1 MSSCSKGV
9 LIGGTTCQIT
19 TSLEQEEVAALIRL
33 TKPSAQQRSRP
44 DVPIDMGVAIEHRQ
58 TFDPVEGSGNRPV
71 DHSLPIGPKGPR
83 ITHPTPSKSTVG
95 VTAICSFIQVGSP
108 IRGLLFSYDH
118 KLIIGK
124 HPEKLKSIGWVP
136 TVLWL
141 GEACAYGAKA
151 LEAMMSKKSEDQ
163 RLGKLLAGDP
173 LFPTPFHVPPPTSHP
188 PFHFSHPTS
197 LVGRPNPCE
206 ARIYASCEVVVLN
219 GAKQG
224 NGAKHQKAA
233 VEYC

>member
-1 MSSCSKGV
+1 MSQSTWVWQLSIDKPLTLWKVREIDQSTIVYPLDQRVPV
-9 LIGGTTCQIT
+9 LHTRH
-19 TSLEQEEVAALIRL
+19 LVRE
-33 TKPSAQQRSRP
+33 
-44 DVPIDMGVAIEHRQ
+44 
-58 TFDPVEGSGNRPV
+58 
-71 DHSLPIGPKGPR
+71 
-83 ITHPTPSKSTVG
+83 STVG